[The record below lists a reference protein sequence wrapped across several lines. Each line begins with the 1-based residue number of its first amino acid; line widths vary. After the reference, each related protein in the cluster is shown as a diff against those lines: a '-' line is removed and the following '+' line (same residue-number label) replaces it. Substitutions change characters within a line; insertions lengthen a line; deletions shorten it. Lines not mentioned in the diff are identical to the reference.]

1 MPRRRTLQRIS
12 DFEAADL
19 PFHKVSSLSEE
30 ERVRRGRRDK
40 GIRIEAGFAFIAIL
54 FTMIVATL
62 TLMGYIDPKLVA
74 TLAFSMLMMSAL
86 LMVGNYLIKV
96 GKLTKNAQIYFWIFA
111 ISMSLLTLYL
121 VVKGILPLAFGGIL
135 GRTLGI
141 AQFEELISWI
151 AYVMIAL
158 LAVGVIIVA
167 FLTPGES
174 KEYE

>member
-19 PFHKVSSLSEE
+19 PFHRVPSLSEE
-30 ERVRRGRRDK
+30 ERGRRGRRDK
-40 GIRIEAGFAFIAIL
+40 GMRVEAGFAFIAIL
-54 FTMIVATL
+54 FTMIVAVL

-135 GRTLGI
+135 GV
-141 AQFEELISWI
+141 AQFEEFISWI

-174 KEYE
+174 EEYE